1 MLAHTAAF
9 EIEILPPKI
18 VHQSEMRQSSL
29 DIQHRGTV
37 AIRNVCVIARWLTV
51 KLVLLQLFCHV
62 IAVCVC
68 VFVRCMKCYTHTHT
82 QSCFIFSCSPRVQQS
97 FHFVHRYICITHD
110 VAHSFNLFTLLRQF
124 YSQIIF
130 FQQQQSQRAT
140 CERTCENANLTN
152 GEQCRQSSIQFRIHI
167 LFAGKRN

>member
-1 MLAHTAAF
+1 MMLAHTAAF

-82 QSCFIFSCSPRVQQS
+82 VVFYLFLLSARSTIVPLRSHVYMYNSWCCTLFQFIHFASP
-97 FHFVHRYICITHD
+97 I
-110 VAHSFNLFTLLRQF
+110 LFTNNFL
-124 YSQIIF
+124 STTAIAK
-130 FQQQQSQRAT
+130 SNM
-140 CERTCENANLTN
+140 RTNMWKCQPHKWWTV
-152 GEQCRQSSIQFRIHI
+152 
-167 LFAGKRN
+167 

>member
-1 MLAHTAAF
+1 MMLAHTAAF
-9 EIEILPPKI
+9 EIEILLPKI
-18 VHQSEMRQSSL
+18 VHKSEMRQSSL

-68 VFVRCMKCYTHTHT
+68 VFVRCMKCYTYTIVFYLFLLSARSTIVPLRSH
-82 QSCFIFSCSPRVQQS
+82 V
-97 FHFVHRYICITHD
+97 YMYITHD